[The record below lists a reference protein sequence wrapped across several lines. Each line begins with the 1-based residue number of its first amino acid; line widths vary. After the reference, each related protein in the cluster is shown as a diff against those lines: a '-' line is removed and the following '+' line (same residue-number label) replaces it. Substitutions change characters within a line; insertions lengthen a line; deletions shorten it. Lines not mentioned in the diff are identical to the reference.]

1 MKVGDKV
8 WIFDTNRRVY
18 PKVNGRV
25 TGGPI
30 YAEHF
35 VQAEITGETSKSWI
49 VREGQRETKI
59 NKKTLAGIYTDE
71 QKADKIWARCHRHDI
86 VRLVQSCDV
95 EQLKQIAKI
104 LNYEEGQ

>member
-1 MKVGDKV
+1 MAGDGQRGSEDDKMKVGDKV

-49 VREGQRETKI
+49 VREGQRETSPVSILMSRKPTRFGLDVI
-59 NKKTLAGIYTDE
+59 GMTLCG
-71 QKADKIWARCHRHDI
+71 
-86 VRLVQSCDV
+86 
-95 EQLKQIAKI
+95 
-104 LNYEEGQ
+104 